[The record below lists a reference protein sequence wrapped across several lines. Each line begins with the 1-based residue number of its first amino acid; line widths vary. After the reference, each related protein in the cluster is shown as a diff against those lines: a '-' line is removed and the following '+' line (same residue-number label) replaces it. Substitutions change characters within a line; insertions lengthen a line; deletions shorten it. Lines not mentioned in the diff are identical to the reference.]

1 MGILDGVDTSL
12 LNNEGR
18 KNISLDE
25 SRSRFIY
32 LCPKHFE
39 LGVGTPKTQ
48 RRLELAQ
55 LDHPIGEQG
64 NENDNNN
71 GNADDD

>member
-1 MGILDGVDTSL
+1 MKKAPLDSFTLPEAFRVRGG
-12 LNNEGR
+12 N
-18 KNISLDE
+18 
-25 SRSRFIY
+25 
-32 LCPKHFE
+32 
-39 LGVGTPKTQ
+39 PKTQ

-55 LDHPIGEQG
+55 LDHPIGDQG

>member
-1 MGILDGVDTSL
+1 MKKARLYSVTLPEAFRVRGG
-12 LNNEGR
+12 N
-18 KNISLDE
+18 
-25 SRSRFIY
+25 
-32 LCPKHFE
+32 
-39 LGVGTPKTQ
+39 PKTQ

>member
-1 MGILDGVDTSL
+1 MKKAPLYSVTL
-12 LNNEGR
+12 PEAFR
-18 KNISLDE
+18 
-25 SRSRFIY
+25 
-32 LCPKHFE
+32 
-39 LGVGTPKTQ
+39 VGGGNPKTQ